1 MKDGFHNKHRKT
13 ASAALNR
20 VSTKQERKRLRDA
33 LERGLDPSVAD
44 HVLAL
49 IRTPHDMDILERCF
63 RKVNDERKAMG
74 CDPDKLNSEVIPR
87 DRMAELLAEAIAE
100 SNEAFS

>member
-1 MKDGFHNKHRKT
+1 MKFAMRNEKMET
-13 ASAALNR
+13 NR
-20 VSTKQERKRLRDA
+20 VFTKQDRKRLRDS

-44 HVLAL
+44 DVLAL
-49 IRTPHDMDILERCF
+49 IRTTHDMDILERCF